1 MNLQLIASRAGRSHE
16 FDLSEPRNLLVVL
29 AFAALAVAGIFIA
42 GLQLGRYMAGPLE
55 GAEIERAMDSQRL
68 EINAAKQRLEGQVN
82 ALAIR
87 VGTLNAHLIRLDA
100 LGRRVTDLAGL
111 DRGEFNFDEQPP
123 AGGPDDTDATEAAGS
138 VQVPELT
145 AVLATLEA
153 QLANRQRQFVVLES
167 LMSMREL
174 GERILPGGLPLI
186 GGWISSHFGKRSDPF
201 TGAIA
206 FHKGVD
212 FVGRPGSRVLA
223 VGPGVVTYSGY
234 KSGYGYV
241 VEITHPTGQ
250 LTRYGHNS
258 RNLVRVGQT
267 VTPGQAIAV
276 IGSTGR
282 STGTHVHFE
291 VEQDGK
297 LVNPMKFLGN

>member
-1 MNLQLIASRAGRSHE
+1 
-16 FDLSEPRNLLVVL
+16 V
-29 AFAALAVAGIFIA
+29 
-42 GLQLGRYMAGPLE
+42 
-55 GAEIERAMDSQRL
+55 
-68 EINAAKQRLEGQVN
+68 
-82 ALAIR
+82 
-87 VGTLNAHLIRLDA
+87 LDA
-100 LGRRVTDLAGL
+100 LERQLR
-111 DRGEFNFDEQPP
+111 DRQH
-123 AGGPDDTDATEAAGS
+123 
-138 VQVPELT
+138 
-145 AVLATLEA
+145 
-153 QLANRQRQFVVLES
+153 QFSVLES

-186 GGWISSHFGKRSDPF
+186 GGWISSHFGRRQDPF
-201 TGAIA
+201 TGHVA

-223 VGPGVVTYSGY
+223 VGPGVVSYSGY

-241 VEITHPTGQ
+241 VEVAHPTGQ

-267 VTPGQAIAV
+267 VTGGQAIAV

-297 LVNPMKFLGN
+297 RVNPMRYLDK

>member
-1 MNLQLIASRAGRSHE
+1 MNLQLVTSRAGRTSE
-16 FDLSEPRNLLVVL
+16 FDLSAPRNLFVVL
-29 AFAALAVAGIFIA
+29 GIALLATAGVFVA
-42 GLQLGRYMAGPLE
+42 GLQLGRFIAGPMRGAALALEMDQQRLALNTARQQLE
-55 GAEIERAMDSQRL
+55 GKVD
-68 EINAAKQRLEGQVN
+68 
-82 ALAIR
+82 ALALR

-111 DRGEFNFDEQPP
+111 DRGEFNFDEAPP
-123 AGGPDDTDATEAAGS
+123 SGGPDEGEGPFAGS
-138 VQVPELT
+138 AQVPELT
-145 AVLATLEA
+145 AVLNGLEG
-153 QLANRQRQFVVLES
+153 QLQDRQRQFLVLES

-186 GGWISSHFGKRSDPF
+186 GGWISSTFGNRLDPF
-201 TGAIA
+201 TGHIA

-223 VGPGVVTYSGY
+223 VGPGVVSYSGY

-267 VTPGQAIAV
+267 VTSGQPIAV

-297 LVNPMKFLGN
+297 TVNPMRYLAN